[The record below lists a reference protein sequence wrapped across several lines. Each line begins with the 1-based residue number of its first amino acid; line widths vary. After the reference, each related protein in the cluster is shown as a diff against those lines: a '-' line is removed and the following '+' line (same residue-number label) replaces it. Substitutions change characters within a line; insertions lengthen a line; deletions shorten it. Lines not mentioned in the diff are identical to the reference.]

1 MKNERSLSIG
11 EAYQGGIYAGMSLH
25 EGLPVEL
32 VLLPGDEELKWEDAK
47 AWAEKQGGSLPSRID
62 QLVLLQNLKSE
73 FKERAYWS
81 SEHYAGDSA
90 YAWYQTF
97 SYGYQDDTH
106 KGGRLRARAVRR
118 LPI

>member
-25 EGLPVEL
+25 EGLPVEI

-81 SEHYAGDSA
+81 SEHYAVGSA
-90 YAWYQTF
+90 YAWYQGF
-97 SYGYQDDTH
+97 RNGVQYYGH
-106 KGGRLRARAVRR
+106 KDSELRA
-118 LPI
+118 